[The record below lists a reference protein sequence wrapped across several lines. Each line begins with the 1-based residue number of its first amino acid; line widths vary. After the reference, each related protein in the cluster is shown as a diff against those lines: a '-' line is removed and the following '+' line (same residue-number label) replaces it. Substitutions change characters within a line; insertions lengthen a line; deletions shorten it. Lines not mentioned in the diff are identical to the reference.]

1 MRIDCVLKN
10 GDNCLAVNETIENI
24 EKTRGWGCKTKEY
37 CCWCEPG
44 ATGKERD
51 EELLKEYRRVK
62 KLKSDD
68 ILYEGQLNGH
78 CAIDDNGISTI
89 WYEACMLAL
98 FMNKKWKCLT
108 DIDFCLAFEQ
118 AKRLGF
124 RLPTNSKKAC
134 RIRKKRS
141 DYRITIRDLSEE
153 VMNI

>member
-24 EKTRGWGCKTKEY
+24 EKARGWGCKTKEY

-44 ATGKERD
+44 ATGRERD
-51 EELLKEYRRVK
+51 EELLKEYRWGK

-89 WYEACMLAL
+89 WYETCMLAL

-118 AKRLGF
+118 DKRLGF
-124 RLPTNSKKAC
+124 RLPTNSKKHVGLGK
-134 RIRKKRS
+134 KKRLQ
-141 DYRITIRDLSEE
+141 DYY
-153 VMNI
+153 

>member
-1 MRIDCVLKN
+1 MMTD
-10 GDNCLAVNETIENI
+10 
-24 EKTRGWGCKTKEY
+24 
-37 CCWCEPG
+37 
-44 ATGKERD
+44 
-51 EELLKEYRRVK
+51 
-62 KLKSDD
+62 
-68 ILYEGQLNGH
+68 
-78 CAIDDNGISTI
+78 
-89 WYEACMLAL
+89 EACMLAL
-98 FMNKKWKCLT
+98 FMNKKWKCLI